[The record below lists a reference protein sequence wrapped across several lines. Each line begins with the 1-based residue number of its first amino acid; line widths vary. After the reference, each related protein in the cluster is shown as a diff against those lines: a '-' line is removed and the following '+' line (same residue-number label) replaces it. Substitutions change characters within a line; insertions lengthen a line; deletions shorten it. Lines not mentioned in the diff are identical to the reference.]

1 LTCRPWITSAAVSRP
16 KYLARPLPANFCNEL
31 HRPSICAVQ
40 KRQEK
45 YLRSVPGKPRT
56 NVADH
61 HHHACFSSF
70 FRVKRRSIAPIERA
84 NPKRIDRADPDTYAA
99 RAPLKA
105 ELKPRRRVARV
116 TSVPDEHIL
125 LLPSTGAS
133 N

>member
-1 LTCRPWITSAAVSRP
+1 VQPFHAPNISLVPYQPTSATSCIVLQFVP
-16 KYLARPLPANFCNEL
+16 CKNG
-31 HRPSICAVQ
+31 
-40 KRQEK
+40 KK
-45 YLRSVPGKPRT
+45 KDLRSVPGKPRT
-56 NVADH
+56 KVADH
-61 HHHACFSSF
+61 HHHARFSSF

-105 ELKPRRRVARV
+105 ELKARRRVARV